1 MGVEGIRVDQL
12 SKRYR
17 YEWIFRGVSLQIA
30 AGEKV
35 VITGSNGSG
44 KSTLLKVL
52 SGILPQTDG
61 TLHYRFGGKD
71 VDIEEV
77 YRFLSFVAPYMELP
91 EELSVRELI
100 HFHFQFKSLLP
111 GLTER
116 DVLAITYLESHGD
129 KLVSEL
135 SSGMKQRLK
144 LALALFSDVP
154 LVLLDEPTSNLDLQG
169 VDWYLELIARYAND
183 RTVIVCSNDARE
195 YAFCT
200 KNIAISVYK

>member
-1 MGVEGIRVDQL
+1 MQVEGIRVDQL

-17 YEWIFRGVSLQIA
+17 YEWIFRGVSLQIL

-61 TLHYRFGGKD
+61 HLYYRFSGKEIE
-71 VDIEEV
+71 VEEV
-77 YRFLSFVAPYMELP
+77 YRYLSFVAPYMELP
-91 EELSVRELI
+91 EELTVRELI
-100 HFHFQFKSLLP
+100 HFHFQFKQLLP
-111 GLTER
+111 GLQEEE
-116 DVLAITYLESHGD
+116 VLSITYLETHGD

-154 LVLLDEPTSNLDLQG
+154 LLLLDEPTSNLDMQG

-183 RTVIVCSNDARE
+183 RIVIVCSNDPRE
-195 YAFCT
+195 YGFCT
-200 KNIAISVYK
+200 KNIAISAYK